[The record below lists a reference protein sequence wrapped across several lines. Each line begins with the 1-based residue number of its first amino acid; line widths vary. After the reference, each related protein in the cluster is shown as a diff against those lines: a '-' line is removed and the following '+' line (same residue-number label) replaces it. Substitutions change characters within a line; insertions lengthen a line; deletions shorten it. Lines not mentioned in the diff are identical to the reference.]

1 MASRRETQEVGRVTS
16 FNGLR
21 WNLNENLALRRLAI
35 ASEMESKSVLN
46 FFFFAPRLKL
56 CMQPSAV
63 ARGWQ
68 PTVRLDGRRL
78 PVVGWNQQEGSRRVR
93 RELALG
99 FRIACTGTRDGQIL
113 SFCGSISGSQSNAR
127 ELSTGHTH
135 MLHAVVTR
143 FSSEIRHMAIYIHV
157 RYARRWWWADADGVA
172 CPVTGRARRHR
183 LRGEYVAHDLIGC
196 H

>member
-21 WNLNENLALRRLAI
+21 WNLNENLALRRPAI
-35 ASEMESKSVLN
+35 ASEMESKSVLI
-46 FFFFAPRLKL
+46 FFFCFTLKA
-56 CMQPSAV
+56 MQPSRV
-63 ARGWQ
+63 DGN
-68 PTVRLDGRRL
+68 RLDGRVAVAFAFACQLLDGISRKAAGACVAL
-78 PVVGWNQQEGSRRVR
+78 AGRFSHCMHGHEG
-93 RELALG
+93 
-99 FRIACTGTRDGQIL
+99 RDGIL

-157 RYARRWWWADADGVA
+157 RYAR
-172 CPVTGRARRHR
+172 GR
-183 LRGEYVAHDLIGC
+183 
-196 H
+196 

>member
-1 MASRRETQEVGRVTS
+1 MASRRETQGGGVTS

-56 CMQPSAV
+56 CSRRPSRV
-63 ARGWQ
+63 DGN
-68 PTVRLDGRRL
+68 RLDGRRL
-78 PVVGWNQQEGSRRVR
+78 PVVGWNQQEASRRVR
-93 RELALG
+93 RA
-99 FRIACTGTRDGQIL
+99 RIARARGTGRDGIL

-135 MLHAVVTR
+135 MLHAVTR

-157 RYARRWWWADADGVA
+157 RYAR
-172 CPVTGRARRHR
+172 GR
-183 LRGEYVAHDLIGC
+183 
-196 H
+196 